1 MEVLGVLE
9 SKDSKGSKG
18 GVPVVAMGYSS
29 VGAVA
34 AQVATQLMS
43 EPMMLAKCTRR

>member
-9 SKDSKGSKG
+9 SKGSKEG
-18 GVPVVAMGYSS
+18 PVAAMDYSS
-29 VGAVA
+29 VVGVA

-43 EPMMLAKCTRR
+43 EPMMLAKCTRP